1 MQKISE
7 PTDEPKPGTTME
19 SGTENFRKAEFIPDA
34 TLFALNLRTPL
45 HSYVAQL
52 WARRFFIRRFSRASA
67 FSTGRNTFLGK
78 VWILLEPLFQV
89 AMYALIFG
97 FILRTDRGIDN
108 FIGFL
113 VLGVIFFKVA
123 SRGITAGAGLIQANR
138 ALITSFHFPRAS
150 VAFSTTLKS
159 FYDNLA
165 PCFLAVVIA
174 VLFQLDKPLSW
185 TIICVVPIYFL
196 LHIFSAGT
204 TLISARLTAFIPDMK
219 QVISIGVRGL
229 FFVSGIFFSI
239 ERFDHHQGLQTVM
252 QINPIYQFLRAVRL
266 SVLDGQI
273 PSMSHWL
280 YLLVWAIGIFVVGLL
295 FFWRAEARYVQAR

>member
-1 MQKISE
+1 MPHTGE
-7 PTDEPKPGTTME
+7 PTEDSKSNTATE
-19 SGTENFRKAEFIPDA
+19 SGEENFRKAEFIPDA
-34 TLFALNLRTPL
+34 NLHSLNLRPPL
-45 HSYVAQL
+45 HTYISQL
-52 WARRFFIRRFSRASA
+52 WDRRFFIKRYSRASA

-78 VWILLEPLFQV
+78 VWILLDPLFQV

-97 FILRTDRGIDN
+97 FVLRTNRGIDN

-113 VLGVIFFKVA
+113 VLGVIFFRVA
-123 SRGITAGAGLIQANR
+123 TQGITGGSGLMQANR

-165 PCFLAVVIA
+165 PCILAVVVA
-174 VLFQLDKPLSW
+174 LLFQLDKPPSW
-185 TIICVVPIYFL
+185 TIVFVVPAYVL
-196 LHIFSAGT
+196 LHIFAAGA

-219 QVISIGVRGL
+219 QIISVAVRGL

-239 ERFDHHQGLQTVM
+239 ERFDHHQGLQTIM
-252 QINPIYQFLRAVRL
+252 QINPIYQFLRAIRL
-266 SVLDGQI
+266 SVLDGQV
-273 PSMSHWL
+273 PSITHWF
-280 YLLVWAIGIFVVGLL
+280 YLTAWALGIFVVGLM